1 MPKIESGDPHPA
13 WLWSDPGSIPAA
25 RVIFLLSQSQNA
37 PFKPEKLPVSTAY
50 ALTSCEVTLD
60 SL

>member
-1 MPKIESGDPHPA
+1 MAVVRSRF
-13 WLWSDPGSIPAA
+13 DPGSIPAA

-50 ALTSCEVTLD
+50 ALTYCEVTLN